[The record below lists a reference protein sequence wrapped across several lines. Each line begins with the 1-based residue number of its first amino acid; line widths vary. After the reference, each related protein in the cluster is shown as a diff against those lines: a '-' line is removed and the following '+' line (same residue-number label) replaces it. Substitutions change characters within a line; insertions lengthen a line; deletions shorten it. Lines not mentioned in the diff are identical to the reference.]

1 MDRAVPILPTDDL
14 AVARRFYVDGLGF
27 SVTFDASEDGHTGLL
42 GVQRGG
48 IALTLDCPMDGH
60 GRHAAVAIEVSDADA
75 YYAEWSARV
84 PVKRAPQDEPWGAR
98 TFSVSDPSGNTLFVI
113 GPMRREP

>member
-14 AVARRFYVDGLGF
+14 EVARRFYVDGLGF
-27 SVTFDASEDGHTGLL
+27 SVTFDASQAGLL
-42 GVQRGG
+42 GVKRGG

-84 PVKRAPQDEPWGAR
+84 PVLVRFHSWRGGRWVEASRSAPRSRARATPRQR
-98 TFSVSDPSGNTLFVI
+98 S
-113 GPMRREP
+113 

>member
-1 MDRAVPILPTDDL
+1 MDRAVPILPTEDL

-42 GVQRGG
+42 GVERGG

-60 GRHAAVAIEVSDADA
+60 GRNAAVAIEVSDADA

-84 PVKRAPQDEPWGAR
+84 PRDSVRPATSPGAHAP
-98 TFSVSDPSGNTLFVI
+98 SDLPDPRVTRCS
-113 GPMRREP
+113 